1 MHLAACPPLRLKQLT
16 VALAAL
22 AAVASTAVPPARALN
37 IEVARYTS
45 WSPHR
50 SMDETRK
57 FLDQHCEAG
66 WKAGTVFSWLITLAE
81 GGHAA
86 GMIDFRLAA
95 CRAEVGYVLARRY
108 WGRGLMTEAAR
119 ALVDWVID
127 QPEIHRAWATVDLE
141 NPASQRVLEKVGM
154 VREGVLRRW
163 MVFPNLGFVPR
174 DVWSFARIKETG
186 TRQ

>member
-1 MHLAACPPLRLKQLT
+1 
-16 VALAAL
+16 
-22 AAVASTAVPPARALN
+22 
-37 IEVARYTS
+37 
-45 WSPHR
+45 
-50 SMDETRK
+50 
-57 FLDQHCEAG
+57 
-66 WKAGTVFSWLITLAE
+66 
-81 GGHAA
+81 
-86 GMIDFRLAA
+86 MIDFRLAA

-108 WGRGLMTEAAR
+108 WGHGLMTEAAR
-119 ALVDWVID
+119 VVVDWVIS

-154 VREGVLRRW
+154 VREGVLRHW

>member
-1 MHLAACPPLRLKQLT
+1 MNPPATLETPRLRLRLP
-16 VALAAL
+16 VADDAA
-22 AAVASTAVPPARALN
+22 AIFDAYTQD

-108 WGRGLMTEAAR
+108 WGHGLMTEAAR
-119 ALVDWVID
+119 VVVDWVIS

-154 VREGVLRRW
+154 VREGVLRHW